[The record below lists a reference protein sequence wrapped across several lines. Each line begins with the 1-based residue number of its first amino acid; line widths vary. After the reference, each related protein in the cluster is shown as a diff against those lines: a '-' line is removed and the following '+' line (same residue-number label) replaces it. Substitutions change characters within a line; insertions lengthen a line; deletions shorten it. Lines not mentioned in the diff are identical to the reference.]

1 MVPDVSAW
9 AAWAPGELAARLSGV
24 TAPWCV
30 AAGWAVD
37 LFHGEVTR
45 PHDDIEIA
53 VPAGRFTEIAD
64 RFPDCD
70 FYVPHGGRLV
80 PATADALRS
89 DFQTWALERA
99 TGRWRFDVFRE
110 PHDGDVWLCRRD
122 GRLRLPYAEVIRHDA
137 DGVPYLSPEIALFFK
152 AKGTREKDQAD
163 FDRTHPLLSAGQRR
177 WLRDALA
184 LAHPGHEWAAT
195 LASG

>member
-1 MVPDVSAW
+1 MA
-9 AAWAPGELAARLSGV
+9 ERLSGV

-37 LFHGEVTR
+37 LFLGEITR
-45 PHDDIEIA
+45 PHGDIEIA
-53 VPAGRFTEIAD
+53 VPAGRFEEIAE

-70 FYVPHGGRLV
+70 FHVPRDGRLV
-80 PATADALRS
+80 PATAEALGS

-110 PHDGDVWLCRRD
+110 PHDGDIWHCRRD
-122 GRLRLPYAEVIRHDA
+122 ERLRLPYAEIIRHGA
-137 DGVPYLSPEIALFFK
+137 DGVPYLSPEIALLFK
-152 AKGTREKDQAD
+152 AKGLREKDRAD
-163 FDRTHPLLSAGQRR
+163 FGRAHPLLDARQRR

-184 LAHPGHEWAAT
+184 LVHPGHEWAA
-195 LASG
+195 LLGP